1 VSQEASMFQIVVAE
15 IVICAAALA
24 ANVLLIG

>member
-15 IVICAAALA
+15 IVVCTLAVA
-24 ANVLLIG
+24 ANFALIG